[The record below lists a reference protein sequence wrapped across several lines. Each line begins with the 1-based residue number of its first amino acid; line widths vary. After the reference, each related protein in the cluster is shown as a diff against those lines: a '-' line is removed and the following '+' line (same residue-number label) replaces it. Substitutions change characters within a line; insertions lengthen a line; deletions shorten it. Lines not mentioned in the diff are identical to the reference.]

1 MAKWTIEQEAAIRLR
16 GANLLVSAAAG
27 SGKTAVLVERITKMV
42 LNGETSIDKMLIVT
56 YTNAAASEMRGRIE
70 SALSSAIESQVGNS
84 RQLNEQIK
92 LLNRASI
99 KTFHAFCLDI
109 IRNHFHQIDCDPNFK
124 LMGEPERVLLTGQA
138 MEMTIESAF
147 EKADP
152 HFLSVVD
159 AYSGNRDDEKLKGIL
174 FQIFDFIQSQPYPT
188 KWLDEQ
194 QELYQKGLPIQW
206 QETLIRLFKER
217 LQSGIHLLEY
227 AQDLCQRPA
236 GPLPYLKTI
245 TTDIQLLERLLEASN
260 TLESLAEAVRTAKFD
275 RIASIKKDEKESMDE
290 SLIEEVKTLIRD
302 KIIKKQVFEP
312 IKAILEYKP
321 ISEFHDEMSQLLRVL
336 EVLIELTLAYSQY
349 YKDLKNAKN
358 LMDFNDLEHYA
369 IDILE
374 NKDICESYKERFDAI
389 YVDEYQD
396 ASGIQEHIINSIS
409 RGNNVFMVGDVKQS
423 IYKFRLADPELF
435 LSKYKSFIKFE
446 TLLKSNNMVLD
457 EQVDYDQ
464 VNALIETQTNVGI
477 RIDLKRNFRTRP
489 EILETVNDLFKSI
502 MSENLGEI
510 TYDEDAMLNP
520 GMHFEAIDQNIVEV
534 NLISKKVLDRDDE
547 NLDINALSGMRD
559 SEYLDNDDDI
569 NDAVETLKTD
579 EMEATA
585 IAVKIKERLGQ
596 PVYDPKAQ
604 MVRAAQYRDFAI
616 LLRSSRSWTPT
627 FEQVF
632 MEQGIPLF
640 ADSQS
645 GYFDTLEVKF
655 ILSLLKIVDNPYDDL
670 ALLTVLRSPIVGLNM
685 DEIVQIKRI
694 GNGKYYYDKL
704 LAIVTAMDSESNL
717 KTRVIALN
725 EQLEHLRKASKY
737 MSLDELIW
745 EALTKTGFYQYAAA
759 MPAGRNR
766 QANLKLLVDRASAL
780 KQSRILTLS
789 HFVEFIEKMHSGSAD
804 FGVASLIGEADDVVR
819 LMSIH
824 KSKGL
829 EFKIVI
835 IGGLGRKFNFMDA
848 QGDLMLHKQL
858 GVSLSVVDTEL
869 RTKSKSLGQ
878 FAMKEALKRETLSE
892 EMRVLYVALTRPVD
906 QLILF
911 GTLNDLE
918 AREKNW
924 QRPQDIL
931 SLSTATGFIDW
942 IMSSWMWHKN
952 IKVNRMDGNTLAEG
966 ALKIEQIESERLY
979 EVYSI
984 VNGTNPELKKTIRE
998 SSAYQEIEHRFKF
1011 SHLVKTEAYK
1021 PLKISVSELK
1031 SQSSHQLSVFE
1042 SPKFIKADDVPTA
1055 MAIGTTMHALLEKID
1070 YHMSPEISTIDAFI
1084 EVQIQKKLVDEK
1096 YVSMINRNKII
1107 DFLNSNL
1114 AERIR
1119 SSNRVNRETPFVLKH
1134 DNQLVQGIID
1144 LYFIEKDKWVLI
1156 DFKTDFVTELS
1167 IHSVADNYRMQIE
1180 IYKKAIES
1188 LTGIAVGESY
1198 LYFIGIDRLY
1208 PIKEGENY
1216 ARS

>member
-1 MAKWTIEQEAAIRLR
+1 
-16 GANLLVSAAAG
+16 
-27 SGKTAVLVERITKMV
+27 
-42 LNGETSIDKMLIVT
+42 
-56 YTNAAASEMRGRIE
+56 
-70 SALSSAIESQVGNS
+70 
-84 RQLNEQIK
+84 
-92 LLNRASI
+92 
-99 KTFHAFCLDI
+99 
-109 IRNHFHQIDCDPNFK
+109 
-124 LMGEPERVLLTGQA
+124 
-138 MEMTIESAF
+138 
-147 EKADP
+147 
-152 HFLSVVD
+152 
-159 AYSGNRDDEKLKGIL
+159 
-174 FQIFDFIQSQPYPT
+174 
-188 KWLDEQ
+188 
-194 QELYQKGLPIQW
+194 
-206 QETLIRLFKER
+206 
-217 LQSGIHLLEY
+217 
-227 AQDLCQRPA
+227 
-236 GPLPYLKTI
+236 
-245 TTDIQLLERLLEASN
+245 
-260 TLESLAEAVRTAKFD
+260 
-275 RIASIKKDEKESMDE
+275 
-290 SLIEEVKTLIRD
+290 
-302 KIIKKQVFEP
+302 
-312 IKAILEYKP
+312 
-321 ISEFHDEMSQLLRVL
+321 
-336 EVLIELTLAYSQY
+336 
-349 YKDLKNAKN
+349 
-358 LMDFNDLEHYA
+358 
-369 IDILE
+369 
-374 NKDICESYKERFDAI
+374 
-389 YVDEYQD
+389 
-396 ASGIQEHIINSIS
+396 
-409 RGNNVFMVGDVKQS
+409 
-423 IYKFRLADPELF
+423 
-435 LSKYKSFIKFE
+435 
-446 TLLKSNNMVLD
+446 
-457 EQVDYDQ
+457 
-464 VNALIETQTNVGI
+464 
-477 RIDLKRNFRTRP
+477 
-489 EILETVNDLFKSI
+489 
-502 MSENLGEI
+502 MSESLGEI

-520 GMHFEAIDQNIVEV
+520 GMHFEAIDQTIVEV
-534 NLISKKVLDRDDE
+534 NLISKKTLE
-547 NLDINALSGMRD
+547 SD
-559 SEYLDNDDDI
+559 SEAQNEVSISGTSSMDDFEDEI
-569 NDAVETLKTD
+569 DANDAAEILKTD

-604 MVRAAQYRDFAI
+604 KVRPAQYRDFAI

-685 DEIVQIKRI
+685 DEIVQIKRN

-704 LAIVTAMDSESNL
+704 LAIVTEEGLENNL
-717 KTRVIALN
+717 KMRLFGLY
-725 EQLEHLRKASKY
+725 EQIEHLRKASMY
-737 MSLDELIW
+737 LPLDELIW
-745 EALTKTGFYQYAAA
+745 EALTRTGFYQYAAA

-858 GVSLSVVDTEL
+858 GVALSVVDTEL

-878 FAMKEALKRETLSE
+878 FAIREALKRETLSE

-911 GTLNDLE
+911 ATLNDLE
-918 AREKNW
+918 SREKNW

-942 IMSSWMWHKN
+942 IMSTWLGHKK

-966 ALKIEQIESERLY
+966 ALKVEQVESERLF
-979 EVYSI
+979 EVHSI

-998 SSAYQEIEHRFKF
+998 SNAYQEIDQRFNF
-1011 SHLVKTEAYK
+1011 AQLVKTEAYK

-1031 SQSSHQLSVFE
+1031 SQNSNQPKVFE
-1042 SPKFIKADDVPTA
+1042 SPKFIKAVNVPTA

-1070 YHMSPEISTIDAFI
+1070 YHMLPELSSINAFI
-1084 EVQIQKKLVDEK
+1084 ETQVQKKLVDEH
-1096 YVSMINRNKII
+1096 YVTMINQNKII

-1119 SSNRVNRETPFVLKH
+1119 ASAHVNRETPFVLKH

-1144 LYFIEKDKWVLI
+1144 LYFMERDKWVLI
-1156 DFKTDFVTELS
+1156 DFKTDFVTESS
-1167 IHSVADNYRMQIE
+1167 IHSVADYYRTQIE

-1188 LTGIAVGESY
+1188 LTGMPVGESY
-1198 LYFIGIDRLY
+1198 LYFIGFDRLY

-1216 ARS
+1216 ARA

>member
-1 MAKWTIEQEAAIRLR
+1 MAKWTREQEAAIRLR

-42 LNGETSIDKMLIVT
+42 LNGETSIEKMLIVT
-56 YTNAAASEMRGRIE
+56 YTNAAASEMRSRIE
-70 SALSSAIESQVGNS
+70 SALSAAIESQVGNS

-99 KTFHAFCLDI
+99 KTFHAFCLDV

-124 LMGEPERVLLTGQA
+124 LMGEPERILLTAQA

-147 EKADP
+147 EKAEP
-152 HFLSVVD
+152 HFLEVVD

-188 KWLDEQ
+188 KWLIEQ
-194 QELYQKGLPIQW
+194 QELYQQGLPIEW
-206 QETLIRLFKER
+206 QETLINFFKER
-217 LQSGIHLLEY
+217 LQSGIHLIEY
-227 AQDLCQRPA
+227 AQDLCQRPE
-236 GPLPYLKTI
+236 GPLPYLKTL
-245 TTDIQLLERLLEASN
+245 TTDMQLLERLLEASN

-290 SLIEEVKTLIRD
+290 ALVEEVKTLIRD

-312 IKAILEYKP
+312 IKAILDYKP
-321 ISEFHDEMSQLLRVL
+321 IGEFHDEMSQLSQVL
-336 EVLIELTLAYSQY
+336 EVLVELTVLYSQN
-349 YKDLKNAKN
+349 YKELKNAKN

-369 IDILE
+369 IEILE

-409 RGNNVFMVGDVKQS
+409 KGNNVFMVGDVKQS

-435 LSKYKSFIKFE
+435 LSKYKSYMKFE
-446 TLLKSNNMVLD
+446 TLLKSNDMVLD
-457 EQVDYDQ
+457 EHIDYDQ
-464 VNALIETQTNVGI
+464 VNTLIGTQNNLGL

-489 EILETVNDLFKSI
+489 EILETVNDLFRSI

-520 GMHFEAIDQNIVEV
+520 GMHFEAIDQTIVEV
-534 NLISKKVLDRDDE
+534 NLISKKVLESDEEGQDNNAMLGMNNSDDIE
-547 NLDINALSGMRD
+547 I
-559 SEYLDNDDDI
+559 DDDS
-569 NDAVETLKTD
+569 NDAAEILKTD

-604 MVRAAQYRDFAI
+604 KVRPAQYRDFAI

-685 DEIVQIKRI
+685 DEIVQIKRY
-694 GNGKYYYDKL
+694 GNEKYYYDKL
-704 LAIVTAMDSESNL
+704 LAIVSSDELESSL
-717 KTRVIALN
+717 RSRIIALY
-725 EQLEHLRKASKY
+725 EQLEGLRKASKY

-759 MPAGRNR
+759 MPAGKNR
-766 QANLKLLVDRASAL
+766 QANLRLLVDRASAL

-789 HFVEFIEKMHSGSAD
+789 HFVDFIEKMHSGSAD

-858 GVSLSVVDTEL
+858 GVALSVVDTEL

-878 FAMKEALKRETLSE
+878 FAMREALKRETLSE

-911 GTLNDLE
+911 ATLNDLE

-931 SLSTATGFIDW
+931 SLSTATSFVDW
-942 IMSSWMWHKN
+942 IMSTWLGHKK

-966 ALKIEQIESERLY
+966 ALKIEQVESERLH
-979 EVYSI
+979 EVHTI

-998 SSAYQEIEHRFKF
+998 SNAYQEIDHRFKF
-1011 SHLVKTEAYK
+1011 ARLVRTEAYR
-1021 PLKISVSELK
+1021 PVKISVSELK
-1031 SQSSHQLSVFE
+1031 DQNSNQPKVFE
-1042 SPKFIKADDVPTA
+1042 SPMFIKAENVPTA

-1070 YHMSPEISTIDAFI
+1070 YHMLPEIKQIDDFI
-1084 EVQIQKKLVDEK
+1084 EVQLQKKLVDEK
-1096 YVSMINRNKII
+1096 YIAMINRNKII

-1119 SSNRVNRETPFVLKH
+1119 TSKHINRETPFVLKYN
-1134 DNQLVQGIID
+1134 NQLVQGIID
-1144 LYFIEKDKWVLI
+1144 LYFMEKDKWVLV
-1156 DFKTDFVTELS
+1156 DFKTDFVTDAT
-1167 IHSVADNYRMQIE
+1167 IHTVADRYKTQIE

-1188 LTGIAVGESY
+1188 LTGIPVGESY

-1216 ARS
+1216 ARA

>member
-56 YTNAAASEMRGRIE
+56 YTNAAASEMRSRIE
-70 SALSSAIESQVGNS
+70 SALSAAIESQVGNS
-84 RQLNEQIK
+84 KQLNEQIK

-99 KTFHAFCLDI
+99 KTFHAFCLDV

-138 MEMTIESAF
+138 MEMAIEGAF
-147 EKADP
+147 EKAEP

-174 FQIFDFIQSQPYPT
+174 FQIFDFIQSQPYPI
-188 KWLDEQ
+188 KWLKEQ
-194 QELYQKGLPIQW
+194 QERYNQGLPIEW
-206 QETLIRLFKER
+206 QNTLISLFKER
-217 LQSGIHLLEY
+217 LQSGIHLMEY
-227 AQDLCQRPA
+227 AQDLCQRSE

-245 TTDIQLLERLLEASN
+245 TTDIQLLERLLESSN
-260 TLESLAEAVRTAKFD
+260 TLESLAEAIRTAKFD

-290 SLIEEVKTLIRD
+290 TLIDEVKTLIRD

-312 IKAILEYKP
+312 IKAILDYKP
-321 ISEFHDEMSQLLRVL
+321 MGEFHEEMTQLSQAL
-336 EVLIELTLAYSQY
+336 EVLIELTIVYSDY
-349 YKDLKNAKN
+349 YKALKNAKN

-369 IDILE
+369 IEILE
-374 NKDICESYKERFDAI
+374 NKDICDSYKQQFDAI

-409 RGNNVFMVGDVKQS
+409 KGNNVFMVGDVKQS

-435 LSKYKSFIKFE
+435 LSKYKSFVKLE
-446 TLLKSNNMVLD
+446 TLLNSNNMVLD
-457 EQVDYDQ
+457 EQINYEQ
-464 VNALIETQTNVGI
+464 VNAIIKTHNDLGI
-477 RIDLKRNFRTRP
+477 RVDLKRNFRTRP
-489 EILETVNDLFKSI
+489 EVLETVNDLFKSI
-502 MSENLGEI
+502 MSEKLGEI

-520 GMHFEAIDQNIVEV
+520 GMHFEAIEQTIIEV
-534 NLISKKVLDRDDE
+534 NLISKKALVGDSGAMDENEMWSTYDSDSPEQDDE
-547 NLDINALSGMRD
+547 V
-559 SEYLDNDDDI
+559 
-569 NDAVETLKTD
+569 NDAGDMLKTE

-604 MVRAAQYRDFAI
+604 RVRPAQYRDFAI

-685 DEIVQIKRI
+685 DDIVQLKRE

-704 LAIVTAMDSESNL
+704 LAIVTEEELESNL
-717 KTRVIALN
+717 KMRLLGLY
-725 EQLEHLRKASKY
+725 EQLEYLRKASKY
-737 MSLDELIW
+737 LPLDELIW
-745 EALTKTGFYQYAAA
+745 EALTHTGFYQYAAA

-848 QGDLMLHKQL
+848 QGDLILHKQL
-858 GVSLSVVDTEL
+858 GIALSVVDTEL

-878 FAMKEALKRETLSE
+878 FAMREALKRETLSE

-911 GTLNDLE
+911 ATLNDLE
-918 AREKNW
+918 SRERNW

-942 IMSSWMWHKN
+942 IMSTWLGHKK

-966 ALKIEQIESERLY
+966 ALKVEQVESERLY
-979 EVYSI
+979 EVHSI

-998 SSAYQEIEHRFKF
+998 SNAYQVIDHRFKF
-1011 SHLVKTEAYK
+1011 AHLVKTEAYK
-1021 PLKISVSELK
+1021 PLKVSVSELK
-1031 SQSSHQLSVFE
+1031 SQSTNQSKVFE
-1042 SPKFIKADDVPTA
+1042 SPQFIKAENVPTA

-1070 YHMSPEISTIDAFI
+1070 YHMPLELNSIDAFI
-1084 EVQIQKKLVDEK
+1084 EAQIQKKLVDEN
-1096 YVSMINRNKII
+1096 YVAMINRSKII

-1114 AERIR
+1114 AKRIR
-1119 SSNRVNRETPFVLKH
+1119 ASRRVNRETPFVLKH
-1134 DNQLVQGIID
+1134 DSQLVQGIID
-1144 LYFIEKDKWVLI
+1144 LYFMEGDKWVLI
-1156 DFKTDFVTELS
+1156 DFKTDFVTESS
-1167 IHSVADNYRMQIE
+1167 IHSVADNYRTQIE
-1180 IYKKAIES
+1180 IYRKAIES
-1188 LTGIAVGESY
+1188 LTGIEVGESY

-1208 PIKEGENY
+1208 LI
-1216 ARS
+1216 